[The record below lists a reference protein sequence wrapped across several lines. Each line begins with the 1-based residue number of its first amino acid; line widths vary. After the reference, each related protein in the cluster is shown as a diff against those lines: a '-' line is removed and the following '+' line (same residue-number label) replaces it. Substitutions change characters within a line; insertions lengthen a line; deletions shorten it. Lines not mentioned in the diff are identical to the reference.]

1 MRFAGDRMRKPASQ
15 GGTKGTFRAQ
25 ATKHGMTPLQYAKE
39 VLAHKDQ
46 HSPKMRMK
54 ANFVRNAN
62 TWRKG

>member
-1 MRFAGDRMRKPASQ
+1 
-15 GGTKGTFRAQ
+15 
-25 ATKHGMTPLQYAKE
+25 MTPLQYAKE

-46 HSPKMRMK
+46 HSPKMRMR

>member
-1 MRFAGDRMRKPASQ
+1 VRFAGDRMSKPASK
-15 GGTKGTFRAQ
+15 GGTGGTFRAQ

-46 HSPKMRMK
+46 HSPELRRK
-54 ANFVRNAN
+54 AGFVKAAN

>member
-1 MRFAGDRMRKPASQ
+1 MRFAGDRMRKPARQ

-46 HSPKMRMK
+46 HSPKMRAK
-54 ANFVRNAN
+54 AGFVKAAN